1 MQNMD
6 FFHCANIMKSI
17 GLPFVSSTKE
27 SNFMLVTHSY
37 FTETYFPHA
46 FLIFWEFC
54 LRKVL
59 DVRKPIPDISD
70 NPCDKEANIL
80 HHLHLFRRSPHNS
93 LDSEDSGSGSGKS
106 LKLLEDSD
114 GICLARASDD
124 CRTFWLSK
132 CKLKSMTFNNTPVT
146 WPRSR
151 DGRVID
157 MHQQIEAPHCCC

>member
-54 LRKVL
+54 LRRLL
-59 DVRKPIPDISD
+59 DVRKPLPDISD

-80 HHLHLFRRSPHNS
+80 HHLHLV
-93 LDSEDSGSGSGKS
+93 SGGRHTTVST
-106 LKLLEDSD
+106 LRTPAPA
-114 GICLARASDD
+114 LARVSSCSRTRMASASPE
-124 CRTFWLSK
+124 RQTIAEHF
-132 CKLKSMTFNNTPVT
+132 
-146 WPRSR
+146 
-151 DGRVID
+151 G
-157 MHQQIEAPHCCC
+157 